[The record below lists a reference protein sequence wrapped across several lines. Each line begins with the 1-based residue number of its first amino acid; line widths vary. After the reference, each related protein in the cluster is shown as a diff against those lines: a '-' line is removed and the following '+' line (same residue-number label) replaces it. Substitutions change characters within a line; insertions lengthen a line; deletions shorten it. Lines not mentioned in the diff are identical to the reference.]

1 MRSLPLSTVPAQKGA
16 LMKKQAYVPF
26 LNSRPLRDT
35 VHPAAGQ
42 APCGGSA
49 RRNRTAEAAE
59 LPKNPLVQWAAQEA
73 VRGSAGFP
81 GLPGQVRHI
90 PSGPVNLRRRTGVR
104 YGGNVQFPSCRAAWK
119 EIPASAAQRKSACA
133 FPPPPGT
140 ERPNRHAFHKPG
152 RSAAPPPE
160 S

>member
-1 MRSLPLSTVPAQKGA
+1 
-16 LMKKQAYVPF
+16 MKKQAYVPF

-42 APCGGSA
+42 APCGGNA

-73 VRGSAGFP
+73 VRGSAGFL

-104 YGGNVQFPSCRAAWK
+104 YGGNVQFPSCRTAWK